1 MSIYDLPPSDTKRW
15 SIYRKAA
22 VVAAVRAGHITI
34 EEACER
40 YTLSTEEFLSWQRLI
55 DSHGV
60 RGLRVTKIQ
69 DYRSASRKTG
79 R

>member
-1 MSIYDLPPSDTKRW
+1 MNIHDLPPSDIKRW
-15 SIYRKAA
+15 GIRRKAA
-22 VVAAVRAGHITI
+22 VVAAVRAGLITI

-40 YTLSTEEFLSWQRLI
+40 YSLSTEEFLSWQRLI

-69 DYRSASRKTG
+69 DYSPTSRKTG

>member
-1 MSIYDLPPSDTKRW
+1 MGNSNRARAGANRGV
-15 SIYRKAA
+15 IYRNAA
-22 VVAAVRAGHITI
+22 VVARVRAGHITI
-34 EEACER
+34 EEACVR
-40 YTLSTEEFLSWQRLI
+40 YTLSTEEFLSWQSLI